1 MGETVTT
8 PREAMNGALKDA
20 VTQHLRPKG
29 FTGSLPHLR
38 RRSEAQI
45 CLVSFQFFSS
55 GGSFVVEVAE
65 CGPDGFT
72 SAWGKHK
79 PPQKVTAQDILAPR
93 PRLGSADFPEG
104 DHWFVFGPR
113 NYEPGAD
120 QLQPQAT
127 YEAVAAEVLRFV
139 ESQAEPFWRQQLAV
153 RT

>member
-1 MGETVTT
+1 MT

-20 VTQHLRPKG
+20 ITQHLRPKG

-38 RRSEAQI
+38 RRSETQI

-72 SAWGKHK
+72 TSWGEHK
-79 PPQKVTAQDILAPR
+79 PPNKLTAQDISGPR
-93 PRLGSADFPEG
+93 PRLGAAG

-120 QLQPQAT
+120 RLQPQET
-127 YEAVAAEVLRFV
+127 YEALAAKVLRFV
-139 ESQAEPFWRQQLAV
+139 ESQAEPFWQQQLSI
-153 RT
+153 RM